1 MNIIDTNQN
10 KLIEREEWMRYL
22 CSEDAMMRRQSP
34 QALMKKVFDNYDEE
48 QSGFV

>member
-1 MNIIDTNQN
+1 MH
-10 KLIEREEWMRYL
+10 YL

-48 QSGFV
+48 